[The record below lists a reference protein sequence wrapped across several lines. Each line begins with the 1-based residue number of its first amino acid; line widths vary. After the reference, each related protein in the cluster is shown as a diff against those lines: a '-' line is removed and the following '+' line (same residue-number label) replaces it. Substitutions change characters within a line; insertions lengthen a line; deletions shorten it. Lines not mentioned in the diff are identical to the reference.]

1 MFHPLDIF
9 KTDPDGG
16 VLWRGAAETPG
27 AAKELITRL
36 AVSSPGEY
44 LIFDQITG
52 DQVRVVMGVNTA
64 TGAGELLHGNAV
76 MRGRNFSRKR
86 QEHE

>member
-16 VLWRGAAETPG
+16 VLWRGSAETSG
-27 AAKELITRL
+27 AAKALITKL

-52 DQVRVVMGVNTA
+52 DKVRVVMGATTA
-64 TGAGELLHGNAV
+64 TGAGALPHGNAV

-86 QEHE
+86 QERE

>member
-1 MFHPLDIF
+1 MFHSLDIF

-16 VLWRGAAETPG
+16 VLWRGAAETSG
-27 AAKELITRL
+27 AAKVLIAKL

-52 DQVRVVMGVNTA
+52 NKVHVVMGSATA
-64 TGAGELLHGNAV
+64 SAAGALPHSKRRNAEPELFAKVAAGT
-76 MRGRNFSRKR
+76 
-86 QEHE
+86 